1 MSLKRKKTSILVEI
15 DELDMLVEQQNMTKQ
30 E

>member
-15 DELDMLVEQQNMTKQ
+15 DEMDMLVEQQNMTKQ